1 VTEPT
6 HYVIP
11 AHDLDM
17 IADEMTSRDRYLLDI
32 AIPVERGDVA
42 WDVHPQ
48 DTDRFTPAP
57 DGDYWREVAP

>member
-1 VTEPT
+1 
-6 HYVIP
+6 
-11 AHDLDM
+11 M